1 MIYQWCTEGW
11 YPWKPET
18 EDDRILLHSAL
29 AMDYF
34 FGGTVQQW
42 SKGACKTRG
51 GHHVN
56 YSLKGGGGGG
66 VGSYLKKRVSLYKKK
81 ATNGGG
87 VPPSIGTAIKF

>member
-1 MIYQWCTEGW
+1 
-11 YPWKPET
+11 
-18 EDDRILLHSAL
+18 
-29 AMDYF
+29 MDCF

-42 SKGACKTRG
+42 SKGGGGVKPER

-56 YSLKGGGGGG
+56 YSLKGGGGGAL
-66 VGSYLKKRVSLYKKK
+66 GSYLKKRVSLYKKK